1 VLSYGKPM
9 PAEKKLKRIL
19 VVDDERPLVRALEL
33 KFTHSGFDVGTAF
46 DGEEALRKIKEEPFD
61 LVLLDLMLPKVDG
74 FGVMQKLHEEGN
86 KIPVI
91 VTTNL
96 SQEDDAKKVN
106 ALGAKA
112 YLVKS
117 DTPINVIVD
126 RVQDALKGI

>member
-1 VLSYGKPM
+1 MKPTK
-9 PAEKKLKRIL
+9 PKRIL

-33 KFTHSGFDVGTAF
+33 KLKHSGFDVGTAF
-46 DGEEALRKIKEEPFD
+46 DGEEALQKIEAEPFD

-74 FGVMQKLHEEGN
+74 FAVIQKLRECCK

-106 ALGAKA
+106 ELGAKA

-117 DTPINVIVD
+117 DTPINVIVENV
-126 RVQDALKGI
+126 REILKGS